1 MVIFTGLRPSTR
13 SSSAAE
19 VTGQLSL
26 PKVVTRR
33 HSTYRRSKVSRKPL
47 IVKFGGSSLANA
59 RLINAAAESV
69 AREYSRGG
77 RVAVVVSAVG
87 NTTDSLINLT
97 NGGSLMVETDRD
109 DILAMGERTSARIF
123 AAALKARGI
132 QARYFDPSDKDWPII
147 TDDLFSNA
155 NPLKEQCGSRIRRY
169 VAPLVSEGV
178 VPVIGGFIGRTRD
191 GRISTLG
198 RGGSDTTALL
208 LATALEAEEVV
219 MVTSVGGIMSGDPKL
234 VKYPKHLKKIDI
246 KTLVGIADSGTKFI
260 HRKALRYKDPN
271 INIRVVSNRYRN
283 LQAPGTTITGEPLPA
298 LDVRVHNP
306 DHVSSITLVGKTLPK
321 NADLTR
327 QAIQIVRHN
336 LLAVSED
343 SDSVILY
350 VSDGTSMKQQINRL
364 HDTVVGNSSGIALA
378 TRRGLSLITVKG
390 VGLEETPG
398 VVANLSG
405 ALQSNGINI
414 FGILTIASSV
424 VVVVD
429 WKARKMAAQL
439 IRTRLEQN

>member
-13 SSSAAE
+13 SSSAAK
-19 VTGQLSL
+19 VTEQFLI
-26 PKVVTRR
+26 PRR
-33 HSTYRRSKVSRKPL
+33 VARRRAAYHRSNINRKPL

-59 RLINAAAESV
+59 RLINLAADSV

-77 RVAVVVSAVG
+77 RVVVVVSAVG

-97 NGGSLMVETDRD
+97 NGGSAMVETDRD

-155 NPLKEQCGSRIRRY
+155 NPLKEQTVLRIRRY
-169 VAPLVSEGV
+169 VASLLGEGV

-219 MVTSVGGIMSGDPKL
+219 LVTSGEGIMSGDPKL
-234 VKYPKHLKKIDI
+234 VKDPRHLGKIDI

-271 INIRVVSNRYRN
+271 INIRVVSYRHGN
-283 LQAPGTTITGEPLPA
+283 LQSHGTTIIGEPLPA

-306 DHVSSITLVGKTLPK
+306 DKVSSITLVGKTLPK
-321 NADLTR
+321 NADLTK

-343 SDSVILY
+343 SDSMILY
-350 VSDGTSMKQQINRL
+350 VSDDSSIKQQINRL
-364 HDTVVGNSSGIALA
+364 HDAVVRSSSGIALA

-405 ALQSNGINI
+405 ALLSSGINI

-429 WKARKMAAQL
+429 WKIRKMAAGL
-439 IRTRLEQN
+439 IRTRLELN